1 MKRTEQKTQAA
12 NAFAANSTS
21 GKTPKGAWPSQ
32 LLLAGTFAVIVL
44 CLPGCANSDAQGG
57 NAGTAPGVA
66 GPPSNA
72 GTSQPVASGQPQQDV
87 AGPPSSAATQGQNP
101 AQNPNLNQQSQTV
114 SPEKNSLFRKLEEK
128 QMTPSVVTTQS
139 GLQYEDLV
147 VGNGPSPQNGAV
159 VSVHYTGWLTNG
171 TKFDSSVDRGE
182 PFKFP
187 LGQGRVIKGWD
198 EGVATMKVGGKR
210 KLTIPPQLG
219 YGPSGFPPVIPGN
232 STLIFEVELLGI

>member
-1 MKRTEQKTQAA
+1 MKRTEQKTQK
-12 NAFAANSTS
+12 TS
-21 GKTPKGAWPSQ
+21 PFQASKKSPKGAWPSQ
-32 LLLAGTFAVIVL
+32 LLLGGTFALIVL

-57 NAGTAPGVA
+57 NAGTADQGVA

-72 GTSQPVASGQPQQDV
+72 GASQPVANGQPQQDV
-87 AGPPSSAATQGQNP
+87 AGPPSSDASLGQNQQ
-101 AQNPNLNQQSQTV
+101 AQNPNLNQQSQTGG
-114 SPEKNSLFRKLEEK
+114 PEKNSLFRKLEEK

-171 TKFDSSVDRGE
+171 NKFDSSVDRGE

-187 LGQGRVIKGWD
+187 LGQGRVIRGWD

-210 KLTIPPQLG
+210 KLTIPPDLG
-219 YGPSGFPPVIPGN
+219 YGPKGMPPVIPGN